1 MVRITLYITG
11 ETVTI
16 TATVDKKVTAGSTF
30 TAQLDVTGTGAASSA
45 MDPTLTFTA
54 AADGLTLTADHTVA
68 AGERIDAVKIVSS
81 SFTVGT
87 TTLDSQ
93 YTGSGLQSTFPTN
106 ENIKTAVLFDGVSPT
121 ARPTAVAYNPTANK
135 ITITSGTSNFDFSG
149 IASSTTDDIKAY
161 LDWTKFKWI
170 LDEQDSGGTATFNG
184 SGVTTPDSNYVTS
197 ALDTGD
203 TTMEITLATAG
214 AALLEG
220 NAKFG
225 NLGGTGAFERGT
237 DAVRIEEGF
246 IKDKSGNPAN
256 VDGSTD
262 SNNNATIDTT
272 NDYVLFSNVN
282 NFSAESTSKV
292 AVAYDSSETA
302 PTVQSFT
309 LAAKSGTDGSDNTYI
324 TGETVT
330 ITATVD
336 KKVTAGSTF
345 TAQLDVTGTGAASS
359 ATDPTLT
366 FTAAADGLTLTADHT
381 VAAGERIDAVKIV
394 SSSFTVGTTTLD
406 SQYTGSGLQSTFPT
420 NENIKTAVL
429 FDGVSSNVTVN
440 SIDYNPATNN
450 LILKGTNFDPINASS
465 TTADIKAY
473 LGQNSKKILLGC

>member
-1 MVRITLYITG
+1 MRLLRLFKVLHLQVAKSGLDGSDNTYITG

-30 TAQLDVTGTGAASSA
+30 TAQLDVTGERVQPRVRR
-45 MDPTLTFTA
+45 DPTLTFTA
-54 AADGLTLTADHTVA
+54 AADITDYTADHTVA

-170 LDEQDSGGTATFNG
+170 LDEQDSGGTAITFNG
-184 SGVTTPDSNYVTS
+184 GVTTPDSNYVTS
-197 ALDTGD
+197 ALITGD

-225 NLGGTGAFERGT
+225 NLGGTGAFGKGT

-309 LAAKSGTDGSDNTYI
+309 LAAKSGTDGSDNTLHN
-324 TGETVT
+324 G
-330 ITATVD
+330 
-336 KKVTAGSTF
+336 
-345 TAQLDVTGTGAASS
+345 
-359 ATDPTLT
+359 
-366 FTAAADGLTLTADHT
+366 
-381 VAAGERIDAVKIV
+381 
-394 SSSFTVGTTTLD
+394 
-406 SQYTGSGLQSTFPT
+406 
-420 NENIKTAVL
+420 
-429 FDGVSSNVTVN
+429 
-440 SIDYNPATNN
+440 
-450 LILKGTNFDPINASS
+450 
-465 TTADIKAY
+465 
-473 LGQNSKKILLGC
+473 